1 MESIFLNGA
10 EIGQDIPMLWQKIAI
25 AILIGLFI
33 GVERERKKK
42 EGSRS
47 FAGIR
52 TFPLISILGFLSA
65 LIASYTSMAVYAA
78 FFVIF
83 GILVSIAYYF
93 SAKKGLVGATSD
105 ITELLIFLLGSL
117 VFWGHLLLSA
127 AIAVV
132 IVTFLTMKSEFRA
145 FAGRVEEEDLYATIK
160 FALIT
165 IIILPLLPN
174 QTFWMYDVLNPRK
187 IWYFVVLISGISF
200 VGYVLFKLTSARK
213 GIQILSI
220 LGGLASSTALTLTF
234 TNRSKETPE
243 LSRSFAAGIILG
255 STIMFPRIILIVA
268 VLNAELALQLLIPFA
283 VFTVA
288 GIITSFSLW
297 KLAKRTYLEDVNLE
311 NPFRVLFAVKF
322 GIIFAAILF
331 ISAAANDYFGDQGVY
346 LTSFIG
352 GFANVDAV
360 ALSMVDMS
368 SDGIVIKVAAIA
380 IVIGSIA
387 NTILKTIISAFFGS
401 KQLTKFVLSG
411 FGVILFVMAVYLL
424 FAFLI

>member
-1 MESIFLNGA
+1 METILQNSA
-10 EIGQDIPMLWQKIAI
+10 ELGQNIPMLWQKIAI

-65 LIASYTSMAVYAA
+65 LIASNTSIAVYAA
-78 FFVIF
+78 FFGVF
-83 GILVSIAYYF
+83 GILVAIAYYF

-117 VFWGHLLLSA
+117 VFWGYLLLSA

-145 FAGRVEEEDLYATIK
+145 FAGKVEEEDLYATIK

-174 QTFWMYDVLNPRK
+174 QTFGMYDVLNPRK
-187 IWYFVVLISGISF
+187 VWYFVVLISGISF
-200 VGYVLFKLTSARK
+200 VGYVLFKLTSPKK

-220 LGGLASSTALTLTF
+220 LGGLASSTALTFTF
-234 TNRSKETPE
+234 TSRSKETPE

-255 STIMFPRIILIVA
+255 STIMFPRILLIVG
-268 VLNAELALQLLIPFA
+268 VLNAELAFQLLIPFA
-283 VFTVA
+283 VFTAA
-288 GIITSFSLW
+288 GIITSYSLW
-297 KLAKRTYLEDVNLE
+297 KLAKKAYLEDVNLE

-322 GIIFAAILF
+322 GIMFAVILF
-331 ISAAANDYFGDQGVY
+331 ISAAAKAYFGDQGVY
-346 LTSFIG
+346 LTSFLG

-360 ALSMVDMS
+360 ALSMVDMTA
-368 SDGIVIKVAAIA
+368 DGVFIKIA
-380 IVIGSIA
+380 GIAVVIGSLA
-387 NTILKTIISAFFGS
+387 NTVLKTIISAFFGARE
-401 KQLTKFVLSG
+401 LTKFVLSG
-411 FGVILFVMAVYLL
+411 FGVILLVMAVYL
-424 FAFLI
+424 AFSFVI